1 MRVIACAVM
10 VCALA
15 LTAQAVRAYEKISL
29 DDVPKDVLDAV
40 KAKYAGAKLTAAE
53 KEKFAGKMVYE
64 ISIVTKKGN
73 KLDVLV
79 SPEGKIVATEKLVT
93 VKDLPKPVADALN
106 DKFAG
111 AKIGKI
117 ERVRVGAKRTYVA
130 RLTTTDGKRLRVE
143 FDLTGK
149 VLSERELKKKAK
161 KEE

>member
-1 MRVIACAVM
+1 M

-15 LTAQAVRAYEKISL
+15 LAAPAVRAYEKIAL

-40 KAKYAGAKLTAAE
+40 KTKYAGAKLTAAE
-53 KEKFAGKMVYE
+53 KEKFGGKMVYE
-64 ISIVTKKGN
+64 ISITTKKGT

-93 VKDLPKPVADALN
+93 VKDLPKPVADALAE
-106 DKFAG
+106 KFAG

-117 ERVRVGAKRTYVA
+117 ERVKTGASRTYVA
-130 RLTTTDGKRLRVE
+130 RLTTTEGKRLRVE

-149 VLSERELKKKAK
+149 VLSERELKGKRKAK